1 MSDVQIQEF
10 RDQIQHAAASKS
22 VLSIQGGGSKAWYGN
37 PNAHSKLLTTG
48 FQGIVDYQPEELVIT
63 ARAGTPL
70 ATIEAALTE
79 KNQMLAFEPPH
90 FGAQATFGGA
100 IGAGLAGPGRISA
113 GNLRDYV
120 LGTRL
125 MDGQGHDLSFGGKVM
140 KNVAGY
146 DVSRLLPGS
155 LGTFA
160 LILEASVKVL
170 PKPAG
175 TASLRCFISEARAL
189 KVLNE
194 WAGQPLPL
202 SASSWIGSGD
212 ANADGE
218 LTIRLA
224 GAVAAV
230 QSATVLMKSTL
241 GATELDPTIAAAF
254 WRDLREHKLDCF
266 HEVGANDALYR
277 LALPAACPP
286 IDFSTLASSG
296 TQHRV
301 LEWHGQ
307 QRWWHG
313 PADASTQAKVKA
325 KAIEHGGHASCFRV
339 GTNGVAQRF
348 TLLSDQAH
356 SAALTAV
363 QTQLRKAFDPS
374 GVFAT
379 GRLP

>member
-1 MSDVQIQEF
+1 
-10 RDQIQHAAASKS
+10 
-22 VLSIQGGGSKAWYGN
+22 
-37 PNAHSKLLTTG
+37 
-48 FQGIVDYQPEELVIT
+48 
-63 ARAGTPL
+63 
-70 ATIEAALTE
+70 
-79 KNQMLAFEPPH
+79 
-90 FGAQATFGGA
+90 
-100 IGAGLAGPGRISA
+100 
-113 GNLRDYV
+113 
-120 LGTRL
+120 
-125 MDGQGHDLSFGGKVM
+125 
-140 KNVAGY
+140 VAGY

-175 TASLRCFISEARAL
+175 SASLRCFISEARAL

-241 GATELDPTIAAAF
+241 GATELDPTIATAF
-254 WRDLREHKLDCF
+254 WSDLREHKLNCF

-277 LALPAACPP
+277 LALPAACPA
-286 IDFSTLASSG
+286 IDFSKLTSGG
-296 TQHRV
+296 TQHRI

-313 PADASTQAKVKA
+313 PADAATQANVKA

-339 GTNGVAQRF
+339 GSNGVAQRF

-363 QTQLRKAFDPS
+363 QAQLRKAFDPS

>member
-10 RDQIQHAAASKS
+10 REQIQAAAASKS
-22 VLSIQGGGSKAWYGN
+22 VLSIHGGGSKAWYGN
-37 PNAHSKLLTTG
+37 PNTHSKLLTAG
-48 FQGIVDYQPEELVIT
+48 FHGIVDYQPEELVIT

-70 ATIEAALTE
+70 ATIEAALAE

-90 FGAQATFGGA
+90 FGSQATFGGV
-100 IGAGLAGPGRISA
+100 IGAGLAGPGRTSA

-170 PKPAG
+170 PKPAS
-175 TASLRCFISEARAL
+175 TTSLRCFISEARAL

-230 QSATVLMKSTL
+230 QSASVLIKSTL
-241 GATELDPTIAAAF
+241 GAIELDPVIAHSF

-266 HEVGANDALYR
+266 HDVGAADALYR
-277 LALPAACPP
+277 LALPAACPA
-286 IDFSTLASSG
+286 IDFSKLASGSSPN
-296 TQHRV
+296 RI

-339 GTNGVAQRF
+339 GSNGVEQRF

>member
-1 MSDVQIQEF
+1 MSDVQVQQF
-10 RDQIQHAAASKS
+10 RDQIQTAVASKS

-37 PNAHSKLLTTG
+37 PNAHSELLTAE
-48 FQGIVDYQPEELVIT
+48 FHGIVDYQPEELVIT

-70 ATIEAALTE
+70 VTIEAALAE
-79 KNQMLAFEPPH
+79 NNQMLAFEPPH

-100 IGAGLAGPGRISA
+100 ISAGLAGPGRISA
-113 GNLRDYV
+113 GNLRDFV

-125 MDGQGHDLSFGGKVM
+125 MDGQGNDLSFGGKVM

-160 LILEASVKVL
+160 LILESSVKVL

-189 KVLNE
+189 TVLNE

-202 SASSWIGSGD
+202 SASAWIGSGD

-230 QSATVLMKSTL
+230 QSATALMKSTL
-241 GATELDPTIAAAF
+241 GAIELDPAIAELF
-254 WRDLREHKLDCF
+254 WRDLREQKLSCF
-266 HEVGANDALYR
+266 DVLGADDVLYR
-277 LALPAACPP
+277 LALPAACPA
-286 IDFSTLASSG
+286 IDFSKLASGS
-296 TQHRV
+296 TQQRV

-339 GTNGVAQRF
+339 GSNGVKQRF
-348 TLLSDQAH
+348 TLLSDQIH